1 MTNESKK
8 KNIQKGIQNAFIH
21 RDCFTLVRPVVDEE
35 ALQTLD
41 KTPWESLRDK
51 FKSGMEEL
59 IKKVTREAT
68 TKKVFGKP
76 LNGPG

>member
-1 MTNESKK
+1 M
-8 KNIQKGIQNAFIH
+8 
-21 RDCFTLVRPVVDEE
+21 RPVVDEE